1 MAHGY
6 KQFAGDSSAGDPR
19 AATAVSTKPQS
30 SRETTSASHKV
41 ALITGAAQRIGA
53 AIATELHRRG
63 YRVIIHYHHSAAA
76 AQQLAADLNAVRADS
91 ARCINGNLQHQLEAE
106 VLATAALSQWGRL
119 DALINNASSFYP
131 TPLGSAT
138 EADWDALIGSNMKG
152 PFFLAQALAPML
164 DKHSGCIVNI
174 VDIFAVQPLADHP
187 LYCMAKAGLAMMTK
201 SLAGD
206 LAPRVRVNGVAPG
219 AILWPEPAPS
229 ASQKQ
234 TMLDDIPL
242 QTLGSAA
249 DIANTVAFLVADA
262 PYISGQ
268 ILAVDG
274 GRSLQ
279 S

>member
-1 MAHGY
+1 
-6 KQFAGDSSAGDPR
+6 
-19 AATAVSTKPQS
+19 VSTSQPS
-30 SRETTSASHKV
+30 GGESPTYDV
-41 ALITGAAQRIGA
+41 ALITGSAQRIGA
-53 AIATELHRRG
+53 AIATALHQRG
-63 YRVIIHYHHSAAA
+63 YRVIIHYRSSAAA

-91 ARCINGNLQHQLEAE
+91 ARCINGNLQSQLEAQT
-106 VLATAALSQWGRL
+106 LATAALSQWGHI
-119 DALINNASSFYP
+119 DVLINNASSFYP

-164 DKHSGCIVNI
+164 TRRAGCIVNI
-174 VDIFAVQPLADHP
+174 VDIFAEQALKDHP

-201 SLAGD
+201 SLARE

-219 AILWPEPAPS
+219 AILWPEPAPN
-229 ASQKQ
+229 AEQKQ
-234 TMLDDIPL
+234 HMLDKIPL
-242 QTLGSAA
+242 QTLGSTT
-249 DIANTVAFLVADA
+249 DIAATVTFLVADA

-279 S
+279 N